1 MPGRKHLA
9 LAVFSAF
16 ASAAHADLLITETL
30 DASILANEV
39 MDTVDGNLTIDSQSL
54 TGFAGQVG
62 TFTNGLSVPGFLD
75 FEDGII
81 MSSGSVS
88 DIAGPNSDDGTS
100 TSLPNGIENDPDF
113 DLLTDSPNGTDDA
126 IFIEIE
132 FIPNGDTLTGTFV
145 FASEEYNE
153 YAPPDGA
160 LSGGQFYDVM
170 GFFVNGI
177 NYSLTADGDDVSIN
191 SVNKTL
197 NAADFVDNDFG
208 DFDPAPTP
216 FNIAPD
222 GFTRRL
228 SWTAPVNPGVI
239 NTLKFGVADGGDSQF
254 DSWLLID
261 RDSFKVL
268 NSAVDVDLAVSTSG
282 TGGEIAA
289 GTPMVISTNVE
300 NIGSNATGREITVV
314 HTLPAG
320 VTVNGGIAA
329 SIAESGVNGTEW
341 VCLSTAAVPQ
351 TVECRSTTSI
361 GNTSGNST
369 SVFNFSTDPIDVAL
383 VGNSLINSVDVLT
396 TDNDTGTGNNSFSS
410 STLVIATDST
420 SPVVTIDDVP
430 AITGG
435 AAPYSVTLMFDE
447 VVTGLDLADVVVG
460 NGVASNLVILSPIE
474 ATVVITPDATGDV
487 TIDVP
492 SGAVQD
498 ASGND
503 SAASATAVTIFD
515 PTSPVLSIDNAPGVI
530 ANTNPFDVNFSFS
543 VPVTGFALNDI
554 SVSNGVPSNFTMIDA
569 STWSAT
575 ITPDTTNDVVIS
587 VPAAAAQSTSSGVDS
602 SNDSVTVTVN
612 ASAPTGI
619 LSGAPSITNSLAS
632 YPMTLTWSEDV
643 TDMQASDI
651 TITNGVVSSFSPDTP
666 LIAGSVYT
674 FDVTPAGDGEVIVS
688 VPESSVLDIANNG
701 NSLVSVTTI
710 VDTIPPV
717 LTIAAVAGDDYINA
731 NEDDAPVIVSG
742 TSIGLQ
748 DGASVNVN
756 VGGIPYVS
764 IVSSDTWS
772 ISIPAASVQLFNA
785 NEIITADAVDS
796 AGNPA
801 SQATRTINYDV
812 IAPSQPSVNTSLIS
826 SALPVLTGS
835 ANTDPGDTLTVLVN
849 GILYTAGDGNLVD
862 DLAGA
867 WTLTIP
873 SGNDLPDG
881 NYSIVVT
888 VIDSAGNSSVDVSSN
903 ELTID
908 TTPPATPSV
917 AVDLLAAND
926 SGTLDDDNITNV
938 ATATFSVP
946 ASSATP
952 GSLVTLY
959 SDLVAIGTTTASA
972 DGSFSLSAS
981 TLVEGTEN
989 ISWTSTDTAGNESAN
1004 SPSLS
1009 VTLDTSAPAPTINA
1023 PHTADN
1029 IVNAA
1034 EANPFSVSGTSEAD
1048 SVVSI
1053 SISDGSNPAVTA
1065 SVSTDGAGN
1074 WSVSGL
1080 DLSGLVDGSLAINAT
1095 ATDVAGNSGA
1105 SSESNTSLVSTAP
1118 VLVLNAI
1125 SGDDALNATEATQDL
1140 VISGT
1145 STGLA
1150 DGDNVTITIGT
1161 NSYLASVAGG
1171 LWQVTVPAIDTG
1183 SFVDGEVV
1191 TADAIDIA
1199 GNTASTISV
1208 ALAVDTVLP
1217 VVAIDPAVLGTSS
1230 NEASYQV
1237 SGTCTVG
1244 DGLVSVSIAG
1254 GTPLTQDVS
1263 CASGGSWTATF
1274 DISAIADGLDVITVD
1289 ATQGDAVGNTG
1300 TAATVTAN
1308 KDTSM
1313 PSISVSVVAV
1323 DDVINIDEAAVDLAI
1338 NGITVDIEDGQLVT
1352 VSVDGAD
1359 YTTTVVSNSW
1369 SVVVPVS
1376 AVSAFETDEDVT
1388 ANVSTL
1394 AGLAAP
1400 EAMRSIDIDIIAP
1413 SQPTVATLVSNDTT
1427 PTLTGTAVVEAGG
1440 TLTVT
1445 VNGVDYPAGLGALV
1459 VSGTDW
1465 TLDIPSSNSLVDG
1478 TYNVLV
1484 SLTDAA
1490 GNETIEPGLSALT
1503 IDTTAPAAPPV
1514 AVDLIAADDSGVSSS
1529 DDITNETT
1537 PTFVVADGTLNPGES
1552 VTVFADAVDV
1562 GTTVVNP
1569 AGGFT
1574 LVSAALLDGNY
1585 SISYT
1590 LADALGNVS
1599 SSSPALPIVIDT
1611 VANAP
1616 SIDAD
1621 IAGDNIINASE
1632 MNSVLVSGITEND
1645 ATVSIVFTDTASN
1658 TESVVT
1664 TAEASGIYTLNAT
1677 PADVSA
1683 LTPGGLQVS
1692 VSISDIAGNVSTPT
1706 SVSVQFDPDPPA
1718 PATVDTLLSN
1728 SGTPTVT
1735 GNVTLDAGDS
1745 IVVTINSQDYSEGP
1759 DLVISGAT
1767 WTLIVPAGDS
1777 LDENIYDVLVEVTD
1791 VAGNVSSDTS
1801 TDELT
1806 IDLTAPA
1813 NPSIAL
1819 DLLASSDTGDSDTD
1833 NLTGLSSIDV
1843 SVPAG
1848 TVAPGDTAT
1857 IHIDGV
1863 PVDTVTVA
1871 PDGGFLASLT
1881 GLVDGP
1887 NTISYTLVDAAG
1899 NVSASSPEL
1908 VVLVDGAITAPT
1920 LTLPVAIDNQ
1930 INGTEAVMVDL
1941 VGTAEPDSVVTVTID
1956 DGGAS
1961 PLVLTVNAD
1970 SSGDWVLT
1978 NVDVTSLA
1986 EGTLDIV
1993 VSAEDGAGNSASATP
2008 ANIELDISAPV
2019 LTVNTVAGDDV
2030 INIAESLLDQTISG
2044 TSQDLVDGATV
2055 IVEVNGQSYT
2065 GTVNSNSWS
2074 VVVPTVDVQAFDST
2088 ENVTVN
2094 ASDSAGNAAIPVSVI
2109 VTTVLTAPS
2118 LTIDAIAG
2126 DDVISIA
2133 ESLLDQTIS
2142 GTSAGL
2148 DDGQIV
2154 TVNVNGIDYTSP
2166 VSANNWSVLVPSTDI
2181 QAFGPVETVTS
2192 TADDTAGNPATPAT
2206 VDVVTDTT
2214 APTLAFDAITG
2225 DDRINAAEAA
2235 SDITVSGTSLGL
2247 LDGETVLVSLNGVDY
2262 IATVNSDIWSLTVP
2276 ASDVAALTDGD
2287 QVTANASDAAGN
2299 DALPVSQTLIIDT
2312 VVPVVSINQ
2321 PALATAANS
2330 SNYQVSGTCTID
2342 DGSLD
2347 ISIAGATPAT
2357 KNVACASDGTWT
2369 ASFDVG
2375 GVADGLD
2382 TVVVDASQIDAVGN
2396 VGVASTV
2403 TASKDTSSPS
2413 ISIAA
2418 VASDDVIN
2426 LSESVTQLVVTGT
2439 TSNIS
2444 NGQQVTVGV
2453 AGFSFTSTVN
2463 NNQWLVLV
2471 PVSAVQA
2478 FGASETITADVSTVA
2493 GLAADTA
2500 ERDISV
2506 DLLPPPLPTVATLV
2520 TSLDRPTISGTA
2532 TLSASDTLMV
2542 VINLEPY
2549 FVGDSNLSVDGLG
2562 GWSLTIP
2569 VGNELS
2575 DGVYDVQVTATDS
2588 AGNASSI
2595 AGTGALTV
2603 DTTAPAAPVAPLDLA
2618 TLSDSGASDTDDIT
2632 NESAPL
2638 LELVSSSAAPGTIVR
2653 IFADATEIAT
2663 TTLDA
2668 SGGFSVNSSVLSDG
2682 VHSISYRF
2690 EDALGNMSA
2699 SSPALAVTIDTVA
2712 SVPVITTPIMSDG
2725 LISLAEESSVLI
2737 EGTTEADAEVE
2748 IQISDT
2754 SAGTVSTTVTST
2766 SGGSWSNSAS
2776 LLDVSTLIDGSLQVV
2791 ATVTDLAGN
2800 TATSVA
2806 ESVIYDP
2813 IAPTEPTV
2821 VAQTTN
2827 STTPTL
2833 SGTLTLNPGDTF
2845 TVTVAGTEYSEGTN
2859 LTQDGVNWTLVIP
2872 AGAPLPE
2879 GDYEVVVTVM
2889 DAAGNSVSDTMI
2901 NELIVDLTAP
2911 PDPSTALDLIASSD
2925 TGTSDTDNLTNLTTI
2940 DVALPAGSV
2949 EADATVD
2956 VFVDGVLAAST
2967 TASADGSVSVTLSGL
2982 ADGVPSLTY
2991 SQSDEAGN
2999 VSAQSPS
3006 LDVTIDTAITSPTI
3020 DTPIALDN
3028 SINASEA
3035 GVVTLTGSAEANS
3048 EVTITVEDIVVGQVI
3063 LVATT
3068 NASGQWQLSGVDVS
3082 ALVDGSLS
3090 FSATSVDTAGN
3101 SADSASVAAIKDT
3114 EAPTLSI
3121 AAIAGD
3127 DVINAAESLV
3137 DQAVSGTSTGLAD
3150 GDTVAVNIN
3159 GIDYSA
3165 PVAGGNWSVVIPAV
3179 DIQAFDPIETV
3190 SANATDAA
3198 GNNAVAVTSTLS
3210 SNINAPILTLEAIA
3224 GDDRINATEAV
3235 ADLVISG
3242 TSTGLIDGESVLIS
3256 LNGLDYIAT
3265 VASDIWSVVVPASDV
3280 AALTDGDQV
3289 TANAS
3294 DAAGNDALPV
3304 SQTLIIDT
3312 VVPVVSI
3319 NQPALAT
3326 AANSSNYQVSG
3337 TCTIDDGSLDIS
3349 IAGATP
3355 ATKNV
3360 ACASDGTWTASF
3372 DVGGVADGLD
3382 TVVVDASQIDAVGN
3396 VGVASTVTASK
3407 DTSSPSISIAAVASD
3422 DVINLSESVT
3432 QLVVTGTTS
3441 NISNGQ
3447 QVTVGVAGFSFTS
3460 TVNNNQW
3467 LVLVP
3472 VSAVQAFGA
3481 SETITADVSTVAG
3494 LAADTAERDISV
3506 DLLPPPLPTVAT
3518 LVTSLDRPTISGT
3531 ATLSASDTLMVVINL
3546 EPYFVGDSN
3555 LSVDGLGGWSL
3566 TIPVGNELSDGVYDV
3581 QVTATDSAGNAS
3593 SIAGT
3598 GALTVDTTAP
3608 AAPVAP
3614 LDLATLSD
3622 SGASDTDDIT
3632 NESAPLLELV
3642 SSSAAPGTI
3651 VRIFADA
3658 TEIATTTLDASGGF
3672 SVNSSVLS
3680 DGVHSISYRFEDAL
3694 GNMSASSPA
3703 LAVTIDTV
3711 ASVPVITTPIM
3722 SDGLISLAEESSVL
3736 IEGTTEADAEVEIQI
3751 SDTSAGTVS
3760 TTVTSTSGGSW
3771 SNSASL
3777 LDVSTLIDGSL
3788 QVVATVTDLAGN
3800 TATSVAESVIYDPI
3814 APTEPTVV
3822 AQTTNSTTPT
3832 LSGTLTLN
3840 PGDTFTVTV
3849 AGTEYS
3855 EGTNLTQDGV
3865 NWTLVIPAGAPLPEG
3880 DYEVVV
3886 TVMDAAGNSVSDTMI
3901 NELIVD
3907 LTAPPDPSTAL
3918 DLIASSDTGTSDT
3931 DNLTNLT
3938 TIDVALPAGS
3948 VEADAT
3954 VDVFVDGVLAASTTA
3969 SADGSVSVTLSG
3981 LADGVPSLTYSQSDE
3996 AGNVSAQSPSL
4007 DVTIDT
4013 AITSPTID
4021 TPIAANDIANSN
4033 EAGALTLTGT
4043 AEPNSIVTITISD
4056 IAATVLTFVATA
4068 DTNGDWEIAGV
4079 DLTSL
4084 LDGEL
4089 SIDTEADDD
4098 SGNTASSATVSVDLD
4113 TEPPT
4118 VTLASV
4124 SDDNVINAAESLLD
4138 QTISGTSTGLLDGT
4152 TVTINV
4158 NDVDYSASVLAGA
4171 WSVLLP
4177 SVEVQAFDP
4186 VETITVT
4193 AVDEAGNSAT
4203 PATADILSDTTVPVL
4218 VFDVIAGD
4226 NRLNATEVQTDVL
4239 ISGTSTS
4246 LNDGASVAI
4255 EVDGVPY
4262 EALVAGNVWSIS
4274 LPSAIAVGLPPSTL
4288 VTADASDSAGNIA
4301 NQAESTLT
4309 VDLVPP
4315 AVAINPLQLATS
4327 VNQNSYQIGG
4337 SCTVNSGVVQVA
4349 IIDASPD
4356 TQTVS
4361 CAANGTWTATF
4372 DVTAVTEGVNTI
4384 IATASQADIAGNV
4397 GTAGPVTANKDTSIA
4412 AISIATVSGD
4422 DTINLSEAG
4431 SSLILQGTTGGVEN
4445 NQVVTVNVAGI
4456 PYFSNVNNNQWLVI
4470 VPAFA
4475 VQTFGSSELIT
4486 ADVAT
4491 LAGVDAQTA
4500 TRTITVDL
4508 IPPDAPTVMTLVTN
4522 VTRPIITG
4530 TANTGNGETLEVRIN
4545 GDLYTTDDGHLVD
4558 HGDGTWTLTIPAELG
4573 EGVFAVEVTLIDFA
4587 GNPIVESGAGALT
4600 IDTTAPDAPTVALD
4614 LVDADDS
4621 GASDS
4626 DNITNVT
4633 NARFAVAVGEALA
4646 NTDLE
4651 LLADGIVVG
4660 AGRVDADGSFVV
4672 ESSGLTDGAI
4682 DIAYRYIDESGN
4694 VGPLSTALSVVIDTA
4709 TDVPLIDQPVMS
4721 DDVINAAESSVTIVT
4736 GTSEPDASLILTLED
4751 SLAGSVVSA
4760 PFSADSSGNFS
4771 SVQLDA
4777 SSLEDGTIDIL
4788 LEATDIAG
4796 NVASAIPVSVTLQT
4810 TGPELPVVT
4819 PLVTN
4824 NPLPTITGTAPISA
4838 GSTLEVVLD
4847 GLVYRLSDGT
4857 LVDTGSGVWSLTVD
4871 ANSPLVDGV
4880 YDLSVTATD
4889 AADNSSVDTTVDEL
4903 IVDTVAP
4910 TVPTITPLLANTM
4923 TPVLS
4928 GTAVV
4933 GNGERLTVEIDG
4945 VTYGALEAAPI
4956 AVDALGFWSVAI
4968 DAATPLSHGIHEV
4981 VARVSDAAGNI
4992 SVDTSV
4998 FEVEVDLIA
5007 PSLTLAVIDDDDV
5020 IGVAETLL
5028 PLSLS
5033 GSTDVADGTSV
5044 TLDIAGDLFSAVA
5057 ASGGWSVTLTP
5068 ATLSSLADTTL
5079 ISASVTDL
5087 AGNVSVPATRT
5098 LSIDRTA
5105 PNLVIDPLPAI
5116 TALSAPA
5123 VDISGS
5129 CETGVPV
5136 DVSVA
5141 SATPVSQSVDCVA
5154 GRFIATFDL
5163 SAIADGPDAITV
5175 TVAQLDIAGNPASG
5189 SLSSD
5194 KDTVAP
5200 SVTIT
5205 SLSHGSDAVIDNSEA
5220 LSFDITGEVSSDAVI
5235 GDTITLIVSDG
5246 VSNVEATTTVESADS
5261 WQVTGLD
5268 ISSLNDG
5275 PISFTAT
5282 VSDSAGNVSQPDVL
5296 GSTIRASLPQITI
5309 ELASPVWENAV
5320 MLSGLSGVPDG
5331 LGGPVSVTDVDG
5343 NMICIP
5349 FTESGVWNCA
5359 IAGSTPDGD
5368 YEFVASVTDLFG
5380 NAGTANL
5387 SVTIDSTID
5396 TDADTIPDSVEGTVD
5411 TDGDGLPDNVDLDSD
5426 NDGIPDAVEGSDDP
5440 DGDSLP
5446 SFRDPDSDGD
5456 GISDSDEA
5464 GTDPSNPRDT
5474 DGDSIAD
5481 FIDLDS
5487 DNDDVPDSEEGTGD
5501 ADGDGIIDVL
5511 DNDDNSN
5518 GNPNN
5523 QTGSEDPDSD
5533 GDGIADA
5540 IEGTGDSDDD
5550 GIADFLDTDS
5560 DNDSL
5565 PDSLEG
5571 ELDSDND
5578 GIPDFQDRDSD
5589 NDTISDALEGTEDP
5603 DGDSLP
5609 NYIDEDS
5616 DGDGINDIIEA
5627 TLDSDSD
5634 GITNLLDLDSDN
5646 DRIPDAIETAV
5657 DSDGD
5662 GVYDAI
5668 DLDSD
5673 NDGLPDSFESVRSGV
5688 SPLGLN
5694 SELAGR
5700 LGLLLADDVDQDQ
5713 TGLLNDDVPEITIDS
5728 DSDSVPDHLDLDS
5741 DNDSIPDTIEA
5752 GASDANLDGR
5762 IDNFIDLNQNGWND
5776 ATEQNP
5782 LEAADTD
5789 NDGLRD
5795 FRDLDS
5801 DQDGLSDL
5809 FEVAGNDADSN
5820 GLVDAFVDADND
5832 GLDDAVAIFQ
5842 AMLIDS
5848 DNDGIY
5854 DFLEI
5859 DSNNDGQNDLVE
5871 AGGNDVDGDGI
5882 VDTLKDSDSDGIPDS
5897 VDVDVTGGSDADNDG
5912 IDDLAD
5918 ADFVAGEDQDFDG
5931 IVDARDPDANG
5942 DGFADAGVPV
5952 LGESTPNTDVD
5963 QLPGTEQTTDTRPV
5977 RTGATGNGFGCSI
5990 GDGTG
5995 SSSDSELMLLLFA
6008 AFAAMWSSA
6017 KRRRRI
6023 TEARLGR
6030 TAMLAAVVLS
6040 VSSCGTFSR
6049 VLPGDRGSQ
6058 SSDGLTSQQRIEREE
6073 KQARAAQLKE
6083 EKKQRNRSMR
6093 RFYAGVGVGASI
6105 LDPITEDTAFTLETG
6120 SSTAAHVHLGFDYS
6134 PRLTF
6139 ELNAGSLGSATLE
6152 PTSTIDYS
6160 VVAGNAL
6167 FYFGSNNDSLI
6178 RRENVH
6184 AYGRVGLGVLS
6195 TSGSGVDIEQVNG
6208 VQLLVGLGVEYGFSN
6223 GLALRGELIS
6233 YDSDARAVQLGLIY
6247 RFKRSQNVNSTTDI
6261 TRRVEPQR
6269 ETRISKQTR
6278 KSAETQKREITR
6290 KQASTQKIESAQK
6303 PDTRKKSESVN
6314 KALQQSTET
6323 VPSTKPR
6330 IKPEVKPRTAP
6341 ERKAKV
6347 VPPAD
6352 SRAKKTVPKPNVD
6365 SDRDGISDDK
6375 DACLDTRRGVQVDAF
6390 GCAVTRGVVNG
6401 LVFEAN
6407 TEVFKPGATRVL
6419 DRIVTEMKAA
6429 PSSRI
6434 TISVHTDNSLPKNQA
6449 KQITTKQ
6456 VIKIVKYLAKNGIS
6470 TKRVVAR
6477 SYGSTKPLA
6486 DNVTDANR
6494 SRNRRVEIT
6503 NLADSVNR

>member
-1 MPGRKHLA
+1 M
-9 LAVFSAF
+9 
-16 ASAAHADLLITETL
+16 
-30 DASILANEV
+30 
-39 MDTVDGNLTIDSQSL
+39 
-54 TGFAGQVG
+54 
-62 TFTNGLSVPGFLD
+62 
-75 FEDGII
+75 
-81 MSSGSVS
+81 
-88 DIAGPNSDDGTS
+88 
-100 TSLPNGIENDPDF
+100 
-113 DLLTDSPNGTDDA
+113 
-126 IFIEIE
+126 
-132 FIPNGDTLTGTFV
+132 
-145 FASEEYNE
+145 
-153 YAPPDGA
+153 
-160 LSGGQFYDVM
+160 
-170 GFFVNGI
+170 
-177 NYSLTADGDDVSIN
+177 
-191 SVNKTL
+191 
-197 NAADFVDNDFG
+197 
-208 DFDPAPTP
+208 
-216 FNIAPD
+216 
-222 GFTRRL
+222 
-228 SWTAPVNPGVI
+228 
-239 NTLKFGVADGGDSQF
+239 
-254 DSWLLID
+254 
-261 RDSFKVL
+261 
-268 NSAVDVDLAVSTSG
+268 
-282 TGGEIAA
+282 
-289 GTPMVISTNVE
+289 
-300 NIGSNATGREITVV
+300 
-314 HTLPAG
+314 
-320 VTVNGGIAA
+320 
-329 SIAESGVNGTEW
+329 
-341 VCLSTAAVPQ
+341 
-351 TVECRSTTSI
+351 
-361 GNTSGNST
+361 
-369 SVFNFSTDPIDVAL
+369 
-383 VGNSLINSVDVLT
+383 
-396 TDNDTGTGNNSFSS
+396 
-410 STLVIATDST
+410 
-420 SPVVTIDDVP
+420 
-430 AITGG
+430 
-435 AAPYSVTLMFDE
+435 
-447 VVTGLDLADVVVG
+447 
-460 NGVASNLVILSPIE
+460 
-474 ATVVITPDATGDV
+474 
-487 TIDVP
+487 
-492 SGAVQD
+492 
-498 ASGND
+498 
-503 SAASATAVTIFD
+503 
-515 PTSPVLSIDNAPGVI
+515 
-530 ANTNPFDVNFSFS
+530 
-543 VPVTGFALNDI
+543 
-554 SVSNGVPSNFTMIDA
+554 
-569 STWSAT
+569 
-575 ITPDTTNDVVIS
+575 
-587 VPAAAAQSTSSGVDS
+587 
-602 SNDSVTVTVN
+602 
-612 ASAPTGI
+612 
-619 LSGAPSITNSLAS
+619 
-632 YPMTLTWSEDV
+632 
-643 TDMQASDI
+643 
-651 TITNGVVSSFSPDTP
+651 
-666 LIAGSVYT
+666 
-674 FDVTPAGDGEVIVS
+674 
-688 VPESSVLDIANNG
+688 
-701 NSLVSVTTI
+701 
-710 VDTIPPV
+710 
-717 LTIAAVAGDDYINA
+717 
-731 NEDDAPVIVSG
+731 
-742 TSIGLQ
+742 
-748 DGASVNVN
+748 
-756 VGGIPYVS
+756 
-764 IVSSDTWS
+764 
-772 ISIPAASVQLFNA
+772 
-785 NEIITADAVDS
+785 
-796 AGNPA
+796 
-801 SQATRTINYDV
+801 
-812 IAPSQPSVNTSLIS
+812 
-826 SALPVLTGS
+826 
-835 ANTDPGDTLTVLVN
+835 
-849 GILYTAGDGNLVD
+849 
-862 DLAGA
+862 
-867 WTLTIP
+867 
-873 SGNDLPDG
+873 
-881 NYSIVVT
+881 
-888 VIDSAGNSSVDVSSN
+888 
-903 ELTID
+903 
-908 TTPPATPSV
+908 
-917 AVDLLAAND
+917 
-926 SGTLDDDNITNV
+926 
-938 ATATFSVP
+938 
-946 ASSATP
+946 
-952 GSLVTLY
+952 
-959 SDLVAIGTTTASA
+959 
-972 DGSFSLSAS
+972 
-981 TLVEGTEN
+981 
-989 ISWTSTDTAGNESAN
+989 
-1004 SPSLS
+1004 
-1009 VTLDTSAPAPTINA
+1009 
-1023 PHTADN
+1023 
-1029 IVNAA
+1029 
-1034 EANPFSVSGTSEAD
+1034 
-1048 SVVSI
+1048 
-1053 SISDGSNPAVTA
+1053 
-1065 SVSTDGAGN
+1065 
-1074 WSVSGL
+1074 
-1080 DLSGLVDGSLAINAT
+1080 
-1095 ATDVAGNSGA
+1095 
-1105 SSESNTSLVSTAP
+1105 
-1118 VLVLNAI
+1118 
-1125 SGDDALNATEATQDL
+1125 
-1140 VISGT
+1140 
-1145 STGLA
+1145 
-1150 DGDNVTITIGT
+1150 
-1161 NSYLASVAGG
+1161 
-1171 LWQVTVPAIDTG
+1171 
-1183 SFVDGEVV
+1183 
-1191 TADAIDIA
+1191 
-1199 GNTASTISV
+1199 
-1208 ALAVDTVLP
+1208 
-1217 VVAIDPAVLGTSS
+1217 
-1230 NEASYQV
+1230 
-1237 SGTCTVG
+1237 
-1244 DGLVSVSIAG
+1244 
-1254 GTPLTQDVS
+1254 
-1263 CASGGSWTATF
+1263 
-1274 DISAIADGLDVITVD
+1274 
-1289 ATQGDAVGNTG
+1289 
-1300 TAATVTAN
+1300 
-1308 KDTSM
+1308 
-1313 PSISVSVVAV
+1313 
-1323 DDVINIDEAAVDLAI
+1323 
-1338 NGITVDIEDGQLVT
+1338 
-1352 VSVDGAD
+1352 
-1359 YTTTVVSNSW
+1359 
-1369 SVVVPVS
+1369 
-1376 AVSAFETDEDVT
+1376 
-1388 ANVSTL
+1388 
-1394 AGLAAP
+1394 
-1400 EAMRSIDIDIIAP
+1400 
-1413 SQPTVATLVSNDTT
+1413 
-1427 PTLTGTAVVEAGG
+1427 
-1440 TLTVT
+1440 
-1445 VNGVDYPAGLGALV
+1445 
-1459 VSGTDW
+1459 
-1465 TLDIPSSNSLVDG
+1465 
-1478 TYNVLV
+1478 
-1484 SLTDAA
+1484 
-1490 GNETIEPGLSALT
+1490 
-1503 IDTTAPAAPPV
+1503 
-1514 AVDLIAADDSGVSSS
+1514 
-1529 DDITNETT
+1529 
-1537 PTFVVADGTLNPGES
+1537 
-1552 VTVFADAVDV
+1552 
-1562 GTTVVNP
+1562 
-1569 AGGFT
+1569 
-1574 LVSAALLDGNY
+1574 
-1585 SISYT
+1585 
-1590 LADALGNVS
+1590 
-1599 SSSPALPIVIDT
+1599 
-1611 VANAP
+1611 
-1616 SIDAD
+1616 
-1621 IAGDNIINASE
+1621 
-1632 MNSVLVSGITEND
+1632 
-1645 ATVSIVFTDTASN
+1645 
-1658 TESVVT
+1658 
-1664 TAEASGIYTLNAT
+1664 
-1677 PADVSA
+1677 
-1683 LTPGGLQVS
+1683 
-1692 VSISDIAGNVSTPT
+1692 
-1706 SVSVQFDPDPPA
+1706 
-1718 PATVDTLLSN
+1718 
-1728 SGTPTVT
+1728 
-1735 GNVTLDAGDS
+1735 
-1745 IVVTINSQDYSEGP
+1745 
-1759 DLVISGAT
+1759 
-1767 WTLIVPAGDS
+1767 
-1777 LDENIYDVLVEVTD
+1777 
-1791 VAGNVSSDTS
+1791 
-1801 TDELT
+1801 
-1806 IDLTAPA
+1806 
-1813 NPSIAL
+1813 
-1819 DLLASSDTGDSDTD
+1819 
-1833 NLTGLSSIDV
+1833 
-1843 SVPAG
+1843 
-1848 TVAPGDTAT
+1848 
-1857 IHIDGV
+1857 
-1863 PVDTVTVA
+1863 
-1871 PDGGFLASLT
+1871 
-1881 GLVDGP
+1881 
-1887 NTISYTLVDAAG
+1887 
-1899 NVSASSPEL
+1899 
-1908 VVLVDGAITAPT
+1908 
-1920 LTLPVAIDNQ
+1920 
-1930 INGTEAVMVDL
+1930 
-1941 VGTAEPDSVVTVTID
+1941 
-1956 DGGAS
+1956 
-1961 PLVLTVNAD
+1961 
-1970 SSGDWVLT
+1970 
-1978 NVDVTSLA
+1978 
-1986 EGTLDIV
+1986 
-1993 VSAEDGAGNSASATP
+1993 
-2008 ANIELDISAPV
+2008 
-2019 LTVNTVAGDDV
+2019 
-2030 INIAESLLDQTISG
+2030 
-2044 TSQDLVDGATV
+2044 
-2055 IVEVNGQSYT
+2055 
-2065 GTVNSNSWS
+2065 
-2074 VVVPTVDVQAFDST
+2074 
-2088 ENVTVN
+2088 
-2094 ASDSAGNAAIPVSVI
+2094 
-2109 VTTVLTAPS
+2109 
-2118 LTIDAIAG
+2118 
-2126 DDVISIA
+2126 
-2133 ESLLDQTIS
+2133 
-2142 GTSAGL
+2142 
-2148 DDGQIV
+2148 
-2154 TVNVNGIDYTSP
+2154 
-2166 VSANNWSVLVPSTDI
+2166 
-2181 QAFGPVETVTS
+2181 
-2192 TADDTAGNPATPAT
+2192 
-2206 VDVVTDTT
+2206 
-2214 APTLAFDAITG
+2214 
-2225 DDRINAAEAA
+2225 
-2235 SDITVSGTSLGL
+2235 
-2247 LDGETVLVSLNGVDY
+2247 
-2262 IATVNSDIWSLTVP
+2262 
-2276 ASDVAALTDGD
+2276 
-2287 QVTANASDAAGN
+2287 
-2299 DALPVSQTLIIDT
+2299 
-2312 VVPVVSINQ
+2312 
-2321 PALATAANS
+2321 
-2330 SNYQVSGTCTID
+2330 
-2342 DGSLD
+2342 
-2347 ISIAGATPAT
+2347 
-2357 KNVACASDGTWT
+2357 
-2369 ASFDVG
+2369 
-2375 GVADGLD
+2375 
-2382 TVVVDASQIDAVGN
+2382 
-2396 VGVASTV
+2396 
-2403 TASKDTSSPS
+2403 
-2413 ISIAA
+2413 
-2418 VASDDVIN
+2418 
-2426 LSESVTQLVVTGT
+2426 
-2439 TSNIS
+2439 
-2444 NGQQVTVGV
+2444 
-2453 AGFSFTSTVN
+2453 
-2463 NNQWLVLV
+2463 
-2471 PVSAVQA
+2471 
-2478 FGASETITADVSTVA
+2478 
-2493 GLAADTA
+2493 
-2500 ERDISV
+2500 
-2506 DLLPPPLPTVATLV
+2506 
-2520 TSLDRPTISGTA
+2520 
-2532 TLSASDTLMV
+2532 
-2542 VINLEPY
+2542 
-2549 FVGDSNLSVDGLG
+2549 
-2562 GWSLTIP
+2562 
-2569 VGNELS
+2569 
-2575 DGVYDVQVTATDS
+2575 
-2588 AGNASSI
+2588 
-2595 AGTGALTV
+2595 
-2603 DTTAPAAPVAPLDLA
+2603 
-2618 TLSDSGASDTDDIT
+2618 
-2632 NESAPL
+2632 
-2638 LELVSSSAAPGTIVR
+2638 
-2653 IFADATEIAT
+2653 
-2663 TTLDA
+2663 
-2668 SGGFSVNSSVLSDG
+2668 
-2682 VHSISYRF
+2682 
-2690 EDALGNMSA
+2690 
-2699 SSPALAVTIDTVA
+2699 
-2712 SVPVITTPIMSDG
+2712 
-2725 LISLAEESSVLI
+2725 
-2737 EGTTEADAEVE
+2737 
-2748 IQISDT
+2748 
-2754 SAGTVSTTVTST
+2754 
-2766 SGGSWSNSAS
+2766 
-2776 LLDVSTLIDGSLQVV
+2776 
-2791 ATVTDLAGN
+2791 
-2800 TATSVA
+2800 
-2806 ESVIYDP
+2806 
-2813 IAPTEPTV
+2813 
-2821 VAQTTN
+2821 
-2827 STTPTL
+2827 
-2833 SGTLTLNPGDTF
+2833 
-2845 TVTVAGTEYSEGTN
+2845 
-2859 LTQDGVNWTLVIP
+2859 
-2872 AGAPLPE
+2872 
-2879 GDYEVVVTVM
+2879 
-2889 DAAGNSVSDTMI
+2889 
-2901 NELIVDLTAP
+2901 
-2911 PDPSTALDLIASSD
+2911 
-2925 TGTSDTDNLTNLTTI
+2925 
-2940 DVALPAGSV
+2940 
-2949 EADATVD
+2949 
-2956 VFVDGVLAAST
+2956 
-2967 TASADGSVSVTLSGL
+2967 
-2982 ADGVPSLTY
+2982 
-2991 SQSDEAGN
+2991 
-2999 VSAQSPS
+2999 
-3006 LDVTIDTAITSPTI
+3006 
-3020 DTPIALDN
+3020 
-3028 SINASEA
+3028 
-3035 GVVTLTGSAEANS
+3035 
-3048 EVTITVEDIVVGQVI
+3048 
-3063 LVATT
+3063 
-3068 NASGQWQLSGVDVS
+3068 
-3082 ALVDGSLS
+3082 
-3090 FSATSVDTAGN
+3090 
-3101 SADSASVAAIKDT
+3101 
-3114 EAPTLSI
+3114 
-3121 AAIAGD
+3121 
-3127 DVINAAESLV
+3127 
-3137 DQAVSGTSTGLAD
+3137 
-3150 GDTVAVNIN
+3150 
-3159 GIDYSA
+3159 
-3165 PVAGGNWSVVIPAV
+3165 
-3179 DIQAFDPIETV
+3179 
-3190 SANATDAA
+3190 
-3198 GNNAVAVTSTLS
+3198 
-3210 SNINAPILTLEAIA
+3210 
-3224 GDDRINATEAV
+3224 
-3235 ADLVISG
+3235 
-3242 TSTGLIDGESVLIS
+3242 
-3256 LNGLDYIAT
+3256 
-3265 VASDIWSVVVPASDV
+3265 
-3280 AALTDGDQV
+3280 
-3289 TANAS
+3289 
-3294 DAAGNDALPV
+3294 
-3304 SQTLIIDT
+3304 
-3312 VVPVVSI
+3312 
-3319 NQPALAT
+3319 
-3326 AANSSNYQVSG
+3326 
-3337 TCTIDDGSLDIS
+3337 
-3349 IAGATP
+3349 
-3355 ATKNV
+3355 
-3360 ACASDGTWTASF
+3360 
-3372 DVGGVADGLD
+3372 
-3382 TVVVDASQIDAVGN
+3382 
-3396 VGVASTVTASK
+3396 
-3407 DTSSPSISIAAVASD
+3407 
-3422 DVINLSESVT
+3422 
-3432 QLVVTGTTS
+3432 
-3441 NISNGQ
+3441 
-3447 QVTVGVAGFSFTS
+3447 
-3460 TVNNNQW
+3460 
-3467 LVLVP
+3467 
-3472 VSAVQAFGA
+3472 
-3481 SETITADVSTVAG
+3481 
-3494 LAADTAERDISV
+3494 
-3506 DLLPPPLPTVAT
+3506 
-3518 LVTSLDRPTISGT
+3518 
-3531 ATLSASDTLMVVINL
+3531 
-3546 EPYFVGDSN
+3546 
-3555 LSVDGLGGWSL
+3555 
-3566 TIPVGNELSDGVYDV
+3566 
-3581 QVTATDSAGNAS
+3581 
-3593 SIAGT
+3593 
-3598 GALTVDTTAP
+3598 
-3608 AAPVAP
+3608 
-3614 LDLATLSD
+3614 
-3622 SGASDTDDIT
+3622 
-3632 NESAPLLELV
+3632 
-3642 SSSAAPGTI
+3642 
-3651 VRIFADA
+3651 
-3658 TEIATTTLDASGGF
+3658 
-3672 SVNSSVLS
+3672 
-3680 DGVHSISYRFEDAL
+3680 
-3694 GNMSASSPA
+3694 
-3703 LAVTIDTV
+3703 
-3711 ASVPVITTPIM
+3711 
-3722 SDGLISLAEESSVL
+3722 
-3736 IEGTTEADAEVEIQI
+3736 
-3751 SDTSAGTVS
+3751 
-3760 TTVTSTSGGSW
+3760 
-3771 SNSASL
+3771 
-3777 LDVSTLIDGSL
+3777 
-3788 QVVATVTDLAGN
+3788 
-3800 TATSVAESVIYDPI
+3800 
-3814 APTEPTVV
+3814 
-3822 AQTTNSTTPT
+3822 
-3832 LSGTLTLN
+3832 
-3840 PGDTFTVTV
+3840 
-3849 AGTEYS
+3849 
-3855 EGTNLTQDGV
+3855 
-3865 NWTLVIPAGAPLPEG
+3865 
-3880 DYEVVV
+3880 
-3886 TVMDAAGNSVSDTMI
+3886 
-3901 NELIVD
+3901 
-3907 LTAPPDPSTAL
+3907 
-3918 DLIASSDTGTSDT
+3918 
-3931 DNLTNLT
+3931 
-3938 TIDVALPAGS
+3938 
-3948 VEADAT
+3948 
-3954 VDVFVDGVLAASTTA
+3954 
-3969 SADGSVSVTLSG
+3969 
-3981 LADGVPSLTYSQSDE
+3981 
-3996 AGNVSAQSPSL
+3996 
-4007 DVTIDT
+4007 
-4013 AITSPTID
+4013 
-4021 TPIAANDIANSN
+4021 
-4033 EAGALTLTGT
+4033 
-4043 AEPNSIVTITISD
+4043 TITISD

-4682 DIAYRYIDESGN
+4682 DITYRYIDESGN
-4694 VGPLSTALSVVIDTA
+4694 VGPQSTALSVVIDTA

-6303 PDTRKKSESVN
+6303 SDTRKKSESVN